1 MPYGRSNRILPFDNL
16 QVEKVRA
23 YHGTPCHDTFT
34 QKRIHIIAETII
46 NKGHYEYLRVPALSD
61 QVMPHVYVMQRINTL
76 HPIWLGDD
84 EALEKESVNFIM
96 DLIFELER
104 FWRAMWAQGFASWD
118 FQLYLQEDKTVMMIG
133 FDKFGF
139 RRTEG
144 NGYPVDL
151 PIHVPLNEFF
161 LGDCFPRNFCAGV
174 DWSQPR
180 SRRNPRV
187 N

>member
-1 MPYGRSNRILPFDNL
+1 MPHGRSNRIISFNNL

-34 QKRIHIIAETII
+34 QKRIHILAQNII
-46 NKGHYEYLRVPALSD
+46 NQGSYDHLRVPALSD
-61 QVMPHVYVMQRINTL
+61 EVMPNIYVMDRIDTL
-76 HPIWLGDD
+76 HPIWFGD
-84 EALEKESVNFIM
+84 EKESVNLIM
-96 DLIFELER
+96 DLKSDLER
-104 FWRAMWAQGFASWD
+104 FWSAMWAQGFACWD
-118 FQLYLQEDKTVMMIG
+118 FQLYLQEDRTVMMIG

-151 PIHVPLNEFF
+151 PIDVPLNEFF

-174 DWSQPR
+174 EWGQVR
-180 SRRNPRV
+180 SRRNSRV

>member
-34 QKRIHIIAETII
+34 QKRIHIIAESII

-118 FQLYLQEDKTVMMIG
+118 FQLYVQEDKTVMMIG

-144 NGYPVDL
+144 DL
-151 PIHVPLNEFF
+151 PINVPL
-161 LGDCFPRNFCAGV
+161 LGDCFPRNFRAGV
-174 DWSQPR
+174 EWAHVAQIR